1 MQHETDFPA
10 PYIRH
15 TKNKCR
21 LYQEKVVKVGDQTKS
36 AEKQSKSFFFFFEIC
51 LRFVFT
57 IFCTGSFQVPPE
69 KIPLT

>member
-36 AEKQSKSFFFFFEIC
+36 AEKQSKSFFFV
-51 LRFVFT
+51 LRFV
-57 IFCTGSFQVPPE
+57 
-69 KIPLT
+69 